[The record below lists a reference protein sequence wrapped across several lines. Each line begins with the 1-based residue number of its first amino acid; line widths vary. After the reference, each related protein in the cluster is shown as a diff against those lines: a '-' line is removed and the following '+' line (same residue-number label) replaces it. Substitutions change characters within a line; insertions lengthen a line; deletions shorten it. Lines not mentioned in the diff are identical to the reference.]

1 MPDGAYYLK
10 IVASDAP
17 SNPPSLALKTERDS
31 ERFEVDNTPPMIEKL
46 EASAAGMNADRS
58 HGVSYDISF
67 TANHPTMSI
76 EKAQYS
82 VDGGEWIL
90 LAPTSGITDNKTE
103 KYTFTVNGLMPGE
116 HTVAVRAYD
125 RFENVGAG
133 KTTFTVAGTKS

>member
-1 MPDGAYYLK
+1 MAYKVLILGASYGSLLATKLLFGGHTVKLVCLPAEAEAINKDGARVRL
-10 IVASDAP
+10 P
-17 SNPPSLALKTERDS
+17 
-31 ERFEVDNTPPMIEKL
+31 
-46 EASAAGMNADRS
+46 ADRA

-103 KYTFTVNGLMPGE
+103 KYTFTVKGLMPGE

-133 KTTFTVAGTKS
+133 KTTFTVAGTKN